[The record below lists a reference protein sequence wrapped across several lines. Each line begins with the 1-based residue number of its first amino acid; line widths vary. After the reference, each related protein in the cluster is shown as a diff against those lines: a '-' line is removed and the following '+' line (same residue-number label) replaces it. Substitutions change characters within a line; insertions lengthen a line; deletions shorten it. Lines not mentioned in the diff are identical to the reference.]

1 MERIRYSTPR
11 PWPDNFSLV
20 EAVEIKKAEFSPTKV
35 TQHVGRVGSI
45 PRTWKKQK
53 QDWYLEI
60 LEFVCIRT
68 VQRQKEKVVGPFR
81 FVLGIDDFVLLE
93 DFKKIQF
100 WFPKFLRQDK
110 EKETLFSTTAIW
122 IWTFGCYC
130 KALEGRNE
138 IYPPGCFCLE
148 IFNRGLCLQ
157 CTYRPDLHTRRA
169 VELVGDSQRIE
180 LDANN
185 EEHEGA
191 CPGNDEKEVLGAA
204 GDGKNDPDEAVGREE
219 NKQDAKRRRTKSS
232 KEAETSA
239 RENL

>member
-1 MERIRYSTPR
+1 MKP
-11 PWPDNFSLV
+11 
-20 EAVEIKKAEFSPTKV
+20 EFSPTKV
-35 TQHVGRVGSI
+35 TQHVGRVGIIS
-45 PRTWKKQK
+45 RTWKKQK
-53 QDWYLEI
+53 VDWYLEI

-93 DFKKIQF
+93 DFKKMQF

-138 IYPPGCFCLE
+138 ISSPGCFCLE
-148 IFNRGLCLQ
+148 FFNRGICLQ
-157 CTYRPDLHTRRA
+157 CTYRLDLHTRGA
-169 VELVGDSQRIE
+169 VDPVEDSQRIQ
-180 LDANN
+180 LDAKN

-191 CPGNDEKEVLGAA
+191 RSGNDEKEVLGAA
-204 GDGKNDPDEAVGREE
+204 ANGKNDPDEAAGSEE

-232 KEAETSA
+232 EEAETCA